1 MHWCCVW
8 LVAML
13 VACDLLVTGA
23 QAEFPSVASLDH
35 APLARKRV
43 SVDGGRQL
51 RSVPDSSETEE
62 KGVWSWI
69 VKHYQ
74 MKAWVANGTP
84 PKQVMKELGLLGLR
98 GNALTTHPNYE
109 RYLQFERKAMK
120 DAIHEGVD
128 TITLWTKWNLGQMS
142 EAERQTFALYK
153 EYATLYDKLYYANR
167 NSFVDELPILTR
179 STPGEM
185 EVKLDI
191 WAELIRSNKYVH
203 EMLGLTGKPEKVV
216 MANPYYKRFFELTS
230 SKQ

>member
-1 MHWCCVW
+1 
-8 LVAML
+8 
-13 VACDLLVTGA
+13 
-23 QAEFPSVASLDH
+23 
-35 APLARKRV
+35 
-43 SVDGGRQL
+43 
-51 RSVPDSSETEE
+51 
-62 KGVWSWI
+62 
-69 VKHYQ
+69 
-74 MKAWVANGTP
+74 
-84 PKQVMKELGLLGLR
+84 MKELGLLGLR

-109 RYLQFERKAMK
+109 RYLQFERKVMK
-120 DAIHEGVD
+120 DAIYEGVD

-216 MANPYYKRFFELTS
+216 MANPYYKRFLS
-230 SKQ
+230 